1 MFNTTAYGKAVV
13 KYTGGQKP
21 GFSDFRLLPI
31 SGFVDMWKT
40 FPDIFQDFNFEILK
54 SQHVLKTYTMSV

>member
-13 KYTGGQKP
+13 KYTGAQKP

-31 SGFVDMWKT
+31 AVFLDMRKT
-40 FPDIFQDFNFEILK
+40 FPDTLQDFNFEI
-54 SQHVLKTYTMSV
+54 QEFGFIENFREVC